1 MPHGFGKYYY
11 KDFIIKG
18 IWRHGNNV
26 EISYIEKRDYN
37 NFNYDDLKFETKSFS
52 LLPHM
57 LPNLGK
63 VDSKIDRFAVGTTP
77 SYLNTGN

>member
-26 EISYIEKRDYN
+26 EISNLERGDYN
-37 NFNYDDLKFETKSFS
+37 FNNDDLKFEIKAFS

-63 VDSKIDRFAVGTTP
+63 TDSKIDRFAVGSTP
-77 SYLNTGN
+77 SYLNTAN